1 MRARL
6 SRPPPAIEPEAR
18 EHDVAIELA
27 RAASPIPVG
36 ADATAIERLLAP
48 LIENGCRYAASE
60 VRVAV
65 RRVDGEVRLSVVD
78 DGPGV
83 DPHVRGRLF
92 DPGAQ
97 GAAGTG
103 ERSGAGLG
111 LALARRLAQALDGD
125 IEYVDSAPGATCR
138 ARLPAV

>member
-18 EHDVAIELA
+18 GHDVAIELDLP
-27 RAASPIPVG
+27 ASPIPVG

-65 RRVDGEVRLSVVD
+65 RRVDGEVRLSVID

-83 DPHVRGRLF
+83 DPEIRARLF
-92 DPGAQ
+92 EPGVQ
-97 GAAGTG
+97 GGGGAEG
-103 ERSGAGLG
+103 RSGAGLG
-111 LALARRLAQALDGD
+111 LALAR
-125 IEYVDSAPGATCR
+125 
-138 ARLPAV
+138 